1 MRIFDG
7 FLAMYEKI
15 KYVPDTFLLLEM
27 TVLNLALNGKQYMN
41 KEEISKPSEKK
52 MEKAQEMPQAIVS
65 PKKKE
70 EGEKTPSPL
79 NAHFSF
85 SRFVSAL
92 RDKKA
97 SLANDLKNTTFEQK
111 DYSLTLRAS
120 TQWIYDRI
128 STNEHRAM
136 MVMLLKELFGG
147 EWALDIR
154 LNTETGE
161 SPFKNAID
169 AVF

>member
-27 TVLNLALNGKQYMN
+27 TVLNLALTGKQYMN
-41 KEEISKPSEKK
+41 KEISKPSEKK
-52 MEKAQEMPQAIVS
+52 MEKAQEMPQAKIS
-65 PKKKE
+65 PKKE

-92 RDKKA
+92 REKKA

-111 DYSLTLRAS
+111 EYSLTLRAS

-147 EWALDIR
+147 EWYLDIR

-161 SPFKNAID
+161 SPLKNAID